1 MRTAKI
7 LTIGVGLV
15 LSCLLP
21 ISSFAQAQRIPAAPG
36 QGVPSAQGQGMPGA
50 QGQGIASPN
59 QVLPLPQSQGGAVPV
74 LPSSTP
80 EQGYILGPQDVIQVD
95 VLGRSDFSTKTIV
108 GADGKIQLPLLGS
121 VLASDRTVLQLRDDI
136 RDALQKGGFFN
147 RPIVEVTVVSYASR
161 YVTVLGAVGTP
172 GLIPVDRPYRLS
184 EILARVGGVRDSG
197 ADHVVLR
204 TKTGERNYLIKD
216 LATGDENLDP
226 YVQPGDKIFAPN
238 ADMFYIKG
246 QVKAPGGYGLLPHM
260 TLVMA
265 LARGGGLT
273 DLGSDSHI
281 KIVRKNAT
289 ITPKDLNVEI
299 LPDDV
304 IDVGEGWF

>member
-1 MRTAKI
+1 MNTGKA
-7 LTIGVGLV
+7 LV
-15 LSCLLP
+15 IVAAMLL
-21 ISSFAQAQRIPAAPG
+21 
-36 QGVPSAQGQGMPGA
+36 V
-50 QGQGIASPN
+50 
-59 QVLPLPQSQGGAVPV
+59 
-74 LPSSTP
+74 
-80 EQGYILGPQDVIQVD
+80 
-95 VLGRSDFSTKTIV
+95 VLGRNEGFAQSAPPPPMLATPVQPLPTQPAGMPDQGYVLGAEDVVQVEVLGRTDFTTKAKI
-108 GADGKIQLPLLGS
+108 GADGKIQLPLLGA
-121 VLASDRTVLQLRDDI
+121 VPASDRTVLQFREQI

-147 RPIVEVTVVSYASR
+147 RPIVDVQVVSYASR

-184 EILARVGGVRDSG
+184 EIIARVGGVKENG

-204 TKTGERNYLIKD
+204 TKSGERNYAVKD
-216 LATGDENLDP
+216 LATGDESHDP

-238 ADMFYIKG
+238 GDVFYIKG
-246 QVKAPGGYGLLPHM
+246 QVKAPGSYILLPHM
-260 TLVMA
+260 TLTMA

-281 KIVRKNAT
+281 KVIRKNVEMS
-289 ITPKDLNVEI
+289 PKDLNIEV

>member
-1 MRTAKI
+1 MNTGKA
-7 LTIGVGLV
+7 LV
-15 LSCLLP
+15 IAAAMLL
-21 ISSFAQAQRIPAAPG
+21 A
-36 QGVPSAQGQGMPGA
+36 
-50 QGQGIASPN
+50 
-59 QVLPLPQSQGGAVPV
+59 
-74 LPSSTP
+74 
-80 EQGYILGPQDVIQVD
+80 
-95 VLGRSDFSTKTIV
+95 VLGRNEGFAQSAPPPPMLATPVQPLPTQPAGMPDQGYVLGAEDVVQVEVLGRTDFTTKAKI
-108 GADGKIQLPLLGS
+108 GADGKIQLPLLGA
-121 VLASDRTVLQLRDDI
+121 VPASDRTVLQFREQI

-147 RPIVEVTVVSYASR
+147 RPIVDVQVVSYASR

-184 EILARVGGVRDSG
+184 EIIARVGGVKENG

-204 TKTGERNYLIKD
+204 TKSGERNYAVKD
-216 LATGDENLDP
+216 LATGDESHDP

-238 ADMFYIKG
+238 GDVFYIKG
-246 QVKAPGGYGLLPHM
+246 QVKAPGSYILLPHM
-260 TLVMA
+260 TLTMA

-281 KIVRKNAT
+281 KVIRKNVEMS
-289 ITPKDLNVEI
+289 PKDLNIEV

>member
-1 MRTAKI
+1 MNTGKA
-7 LTIGVGLV
+7 LV
-15 LSCLLP
+15 IAAAMLL
-21 ISSFAQAQRIPAAPG
+21 A
-36 QGVPSAQGQGMPGA
+36 
-50 QGQGIASPN
+50 
-59 QVLPLPQSQGGAVPV
+59 
-74 LPSSTP
+74 
-80 EQGYILGPQDVIQVD
+80 
-95 VLGRSDFSTKTIV
+95 VLGRNEGFAQSAPPPPMLATPVQPLPTQPAGMPDQGYVLGAEDVVQVEVLGRTDFTTKAKI
-108 GADGKIQLPLLGS
+108 GADGKIQLPLLGA
-121 VLASDRTVLQLRDDI
+121 VPASDRTVLQFREQI

-147 RPIVEVTVVSYASR
+147 RPIVDVEVVSYASR

-184 EILARVGGVRDSG
+184 EIIARVGGVKENG

-204 TKTGERNYLIKD
+204 TKSGERNYAVKD
-216 LATGDENLDP
+216 LATGDESHDP

-238 ADMFYIKG
+238 GDVFYIKG
-246 QVKAPGGYGLLPHM
+246 QVKAPGSYILLPHM
-260 TLVMA
+260 TLTMA

-281 KIVRKNAT
+281 KVIRKNVEMS
-289 ITPKDLNVEI
+289 PKDLNIEV